1 MSTPAIVRRYDN
13 SPARLME
20 GPRQFGNQFVSN
32 SRLIAQR
39 GPAPLRR
46 LAATRA
52 TTPQRTEHVAFGV
65 GIWNKRDGTI
75 AQRVLNLFRIASDHD
90 EDFLQRAVK

>member
-1 MSTPAIVRRYDN
+1 MSTPAIVRPYDN

-39 GPAPLRR
+39 DSTASQAG
-46 LAATRA
+46 ATRA
-52 TTPQRTEHVAFGV
+52 THTAA
-65 GIWNKRDGTI
+65 N
-75 AQRVLNLFRIASDHD
+75 
-90 EDFLQRAVK
+90 